1 MLFVLFLLTIVFNL
15 CILGKFIKFI
25 FHITDLVFQCNSLLH
40 YLHWKF
46 YFCYYIFSFLVKLHY
61 LTRFPVSNLSG
72 SLFLI
77 FWTCFKGDINYDI
90 LLRMLNIFL
99 KFFLLQISC
108 KDRSEGEKKH
118 FAFLVWAAYLNLAYI
133 MSAILLFTSRFLL
146 CLSPISPS
154 WGQGWLVEQNIG
166 IIIKS
171 EPHRST
177 SNQIYGTLYYVWS
190 IGRARMSIELAILN
204 MVVRESLT
212 VKGLSKQTLIGGE
225 GGSHIR
231 QRR

>member
-1 MLFVLFLLTIVFNL
+1 MMILGKYIILRLCSLFYVFSLLFCFVFNL

-61 LTRFPVSNLSG
+61 LTRFPVSNLSS

-108 KDRSEGEKKH
+108 KD
-118 FAFLVWAAYLNLAYI
+118 
-133 MSAILLFTSRFLL
+133 LLFLWTFRTPCFSMFSHRLL
-146 CLSPISPS
+146 PF
-154 WGQGWLVEQNIG
+154 GGWVA
-166 IIIKS
+166 IIYS
-171 EPHRST
+171 
-177 SNQIYGTLYYVWS
+177 
-190 IGRARMSIELAILN
+190 
-204 MVVRESLT
+204 
-212 VKGLSKQTLIGGE
+212 KGW
-225 GGSHIR
+225 
-231 QRR
+231 